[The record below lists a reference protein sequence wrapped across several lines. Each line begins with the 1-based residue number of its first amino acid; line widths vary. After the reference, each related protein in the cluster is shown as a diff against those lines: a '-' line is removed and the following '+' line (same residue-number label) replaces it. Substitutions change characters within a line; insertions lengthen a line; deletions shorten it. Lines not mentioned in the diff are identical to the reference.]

1 MGAGINLM
9 SGHDN
14 RIFGNY
20 IAGNSYGLTFLLGAN
35 NNIFYG
41 NDFVNREQV
50 AVIKKGEDASK
61 LGGLVETWDNGNVGN
76 YWSDY
81 LTKYPNAAEVDGSG
95 IGTHLTKSTLKT

>member
-61 LGGLVETWDNGNVGN
+61 LGGLVE
-76 YWSDY
+76 
-81 LTKYPNAAEVDGSG
+81 SG
-95 IGTHLTKSTLKT
+95 IMAT